1 MFLKAM
7 SDQLKNIGLSLL
19 SITRDF
25 MTLINIA
32 RHGLLTVTIAVPRSL
47 KSIHYSFPDLGPR
60 KGEGGIVVP
69 RAGEGQREVEGWEES
84 VDPSKS

>member
-1 MFLKAM
+1 MTN
-7 SDQLKNIGLSLL
+7 SRISGRHSCLL
-19 SITRDF
+19 TRDF
-25 MTLINIA
+25 INIA

-47 KSIHYSFPDLGPR
+47 KSIRYRFPDLGPP

-69 RAGEGQREVEGWEES
+69 RAGEGQRELAGWEGS